1 MEMAEGAAL
10 ATGVPAVERDCGR
23 EVEVPLARHG
33 VGPLARHAEV
43 LREGLR
49 DGLPIALGYLAVSF
63 SLGIAARKV
72 GLDAVQCFFASLLN
86 NASAGEY
93 AGFAVIGAG
102 GSLLEMAVVMLVA
115 NARYLLMS
123 CSMAQRF
130 APGTPLV
137 HRVLVGFDLTD
148 ELFGIAIARPGAVD
162 PYYSYGAMAVA
173 LPGWALG
180 GAFGVIA
187 GSVLPERVVSALSV
201 ALFGM
206 FLAIIVPPARQ
217 NRAVAALVLAGFATS
232 ALFAW
237 APLLSGLSDGVRT
250 IVLTVALSAL
260 AALLAPVDE
269 GESAGAPAAEGTAA
283 AAAEGA
289 AAGPSEG
296 PDVPEG
302 QATRGVPARA
312 TADGA
317 DATGREAR
325 RAA

>member
-1 MEMAEGAAL
+1 MEMAETSSAF
-10 ATGVPAVERDCGR
+10 ATGAPAGVVQSVRCRAGL
-23 EVEVPLARHG
+23 LASHG
-33 VGPLARHAEV
+33 EALC
-43 LREGLR
+43 EGIL
-49 DGLPIALGYLAVSF
+49 DGVPIALGYLAVSF

-72 GLDAVQCFFASLLN
+72 GLDAVQGFFASLFN

-130 APGTPLV
+130 SPDTPII

-148 ELFGIAIARPGAVD
+148 ELFGIAIARPGEVD
-162 PYYSYGAMAVA
+162 PYYSYGAMVVA
-173 LPGWALG
+173 LPGWAFG
-180 GAFGVIA
+180 GMAGVIA

-206 FLAIIVPPARQ
+206 FLAIIIPPARKS
-217 NRAVAALVLAGFATS
+217 RVVAGLVLASFATS

-237 APLLSGLSDGVRT
+237 APLLSGLSEGVRT
-250 IVLTVALSAL
+250 IILTVALSAL
-260 AALLAPVDE
+260 AAALFPVDE
-269 GESAGAPAAEGTAA
+269 KDAGEKDTDVAGVAA
-283 AAAEGA
+283 ARALEG
-289 AAGPSEG
+289 
-296 PDVPEG
+296 
-302 QATRGVPARA
+302 
-312 TADGA
+312 
-317 DATGREAR
+317 DAC

>member
-1 MEMAEGAAL
+1 MVPMEMAETSSAF
-10 ATGVPAVERDCGR
+10 ATGAPAGGVQSVRRSAGL
-23 EVEVPLARHG
+23 LARHG
-33 VGPLARHAEV
+33 EA

-49 DGLPIALGYLAVSF
+49 DGVPIALGYLAVSF

-72 GLDAVQCFFASLLN
+72 GLDAVQGFFASLFN

-130 APGTPLV
+130 SPDTPII

-148 ELFGIAIARPGAVD
+148 ELFGIAIARPGEVD
-162 PYYSYGAMAVA
+162 PYYSYGAMVVA
-173 LPGWALG
+173 LPGWAFG
-180 GAFGVIA
+180 GMAGVIA

-206 FLAIIVPPARQ
+206 FLAIIIPPARKS
-217 NRAVAALVLAGFATS
+217 RVVAGLVLASFATS

-237 APLLSGLSDGVRT
+237 APLLSGLSEGVRT
-250 IVLTVALSAL
+250 IILTVALSAL
-260 AALLAPVDE
+260 AAALFPVDE
-269 GESAGAPAAEGTAA
+269 KDAGEKDTDVAGVAA
-283 AAAEGA
+283 ARALEG
-289 AAGPSEG
+289 
-296 PDVPEG
+296 
-302 QATRGVPARA
+302 
-312 TADGA
+312 
-317 DATGREAR
+317 DAC

>member
-1 MEMAEGAAL
+1 MEMAETSSAF
-10 ATGVPAVERDCGR
+10 ATGAPAGVVQSVRRSAGL
-23 EVEVPLARHG
+23 LARHG
-33 VGPLARHAEV
+33 EA
-43 LREGLR
+43 LREGIL
-49 DGLPIALGYLAVSF
+49 DGVPIALGYLAVSF

-72 GLDAVQCFFASLLN
+72 GLDAVQGFFASLFN

-130 APGTPLV
+130 SPDTPII

-148 ELFGIAIARPGAVD
+148 ELFGIAIARPGEVD
-162 PYYSYGAMAVA
+162 PYYSYGAMVVA
-173 LPGWALG
+173 LPGWAFG
-180 GAFGVIA
+180 GMAGVIA

-206 FLAIIVPPARQ
+206 FLAIIIPPARKS
-217 NRAVAALVLAGFATS
+217 RVVAGLVLASFATS

-237 APLLSGLSDGVRT
+237 APLLSGLSEGVRT
-250 IVLTVALSAL
+250 IILTVALSAL
-260 AALLAPVDE
+260 AAALFPVDE
-269 GESAGAPAAEGTAA
+269 KDAGEKDTNVAGVAA
-283 AAAEGA
+283 ARALEG
-289 AAGPSEG
+289 
-296 PDVPEG
+296 
-302 QATRGVPARA
+302 
-312 TADGA
+312 
-317 DATGREAR
+317 DAC

>member
-1 MEMAEGAAL
+1 MEMAETSSAF
-10 ATGVPAVERDCGR
+10 ATGAPAGGVQSVRRSAGL
-23 EVEVPLARHG
+23 LARHG
-33 VGPLARHAEV
+33 EA

-49 DGLPIALGYLAVSF
+49 DGVPIALGYLAVSF

-72 GLDAVQCFFASLLN
+72 GLDAVQGFFASLFN

-130 APGTPLV
+130 SPDTPII

-148 ELFGIAIARPGAVD
+148 ELFGIAVARPGEMD
-162 PYYSYGAMAVA
+162 PYYSYGAMVVA
-173 LPGWALG
+173 LPGWAFG
-180 GAFGVIA
+180 GMAGVIA

-206 FLAIIVPPARQ
+206 FLAIIIPPARKS
-217 NRAVAALVLAGFATS
+217 RVVAGLVLASFATS

-237 APLLSGLSDGVRT
+237 APLLSGLSEGVRT
-250 IVLTVALSAL
+250 IILTVALSAL
-260 AALLAPVDE
+260 AAALFPVDE
-269 GESAGAPAAEGTAA
+269 KDAGEKDTDVAGVAA
-283 AAAEGA
+283 ARALEG
-289 AAGPSEG
+289 
-296 PDVPEG
+296 
-302 QATRGVPARA
+302 
-312 TADGA
+312 
-317 DATGREAR
+317 DAC

>member
-1 MEMAEGAAL
+1 MEMAETSSAF
-10 ATGVPAVERDCGR
+10 ATGAPAGGVQSVRRSAGL
-23 EVEVPLARHG
+23 LARHG
-33 VGPLARHAEV
+33 EA

-49 DGLPIALGYLAVSF
+49 DGVPIALGYLAVSF

-72 GLDAVQCFFASLLN
+72 GLDAEQGFFASLFN

-130 APGTPLV
+130 SPDTPII

-148 ELFGIAIARPGAVD
+148 ELFGIAVARPGEVD
-162 PYYSYGAMAVA
+162 PYYSYGAMVVA
-173 LPGWALG
+173 LPGWAFG
-180 GAFGVIA
+180 GMAGVIA

-206 FLAIIVPPARQ
+206 FLAIIIPPARKS
-217 NRAVAALVLAGFATS
+217 RVVAGLVLASFATS

-237 APLLSGLSDGVRT
+237 APLLSGLSEGVRT
-250 IVLTVALSAL
+250 IILTVALSAL
-260 AALLAPVDE
+260 AAALFPVDE
-269 GESAGAPAAEGTAA
+269 KDAGEKDTDVAGVAA
-283 AAAEGA
+283 ARALEG
-289 AAGPSEG
+289 
-296 PDVPEG
+296 
-302 QATRGVPARA
+302 
-312 TADGA
+312 
-317 DATGREAR
+317 DAC

>member
-1 MEMAEGAAL
+1 MEMAETSSAF
-10 ATGVPAVERDCGR
+10 ATGAPAGGVQSVRRSAGL
-23 EVEVPLARHG
+23 LARHG
-33 VGPLARHAEV
+33 EA

-49 DGLPIALGYLAVSF
+49 DGVPIALGYLAVSF
-63 SLGIAARKV
+63 SLGIAARNF
-72 GLDAVQCFFASLLN
+72 GLDAVQGFFASLFN

-130 APGTPLV
+130 SPDTPII

-148 ELFGIAIARPGAVD
+148 ELFGIAVARPGEVD
-162 PYYSYGAMAVA
+162 PYYSYGAMVVA
-173 LPGWALG
+173 LPGWAFG
-180 GAFGVIA
+180 GMAGVIA

-206 FLAIIVPPARQ
+206 FLAIIIPPARKS
-217 NRAVAALVLAGFATS
+217 RVVAGLVLASFATS

-237 APLLSGLSDGVRT
+237 APLLSGLSEGVRT
-250 IVLTVALSAL
+250 IILTVALSAL
-260 AALLAPVDE
+260 AAALFPVDE
-269 GESAGAPAAEGTAA
+269 KDAGEKDTDVAGVAA
-283 AAAEGA
+283 ARALEG
-289 AAGPSEG
+289 
-296 PDVPEG
+296 
-302 QATRGVPARA
+302 
-312 TADGA
+312 
-317 DATGREAR
+317 DAC

>member
-1 MEMAEGAAL
+1 MEMAETSSAF
-10 ATGVPAVERDCGR
+10 ATGAPAGGVQSVRRSAGL
-23 EVEVPLARHG
+23 LARHG
-33 VGPLARHAEV
+33 EA

-49 DGLPIALGYLAVSF
+49 DGVPIALGYLAVSF

-72 GLDAVQCFFASLLN
+72 GLDAVQGFFASLFN

-130 APGTPLV
+130 SPDTPII

-148 ELFGIAIARPGAVD
+148 ELFGIAVARPGEVD
-162 PYYSYGAMAVA
+162 PYYSYGVMVVA
-173 LPGWALG
+173 LPGWAFG
-180 GAFGVIA
+180 GMAGVIA

-206 FLAIIVPPARQ
+206 FLAIIIPPARKS
-217 NRAVAALVLAGFATS
+217 RVVAGLVLASFATS

-237 APLLSGLSDGVRT
+237 APLLSGLSEGVRT
-250 IVLTVALSAL
+250 IILTVALSAL
-260 AALLAPVDE
+260 AAALFPVDE
-269 GESAGAPAAEGTAA
+269 KDAGEKDTDVAGVAA
-283 AAAEGA
+283 ARALEG
-289 AAGPSEG
+289 
-296 PDVPEG
+296 
-302 QATRGVPARA
+302 
-312 TADGA
+312 
-317 DATGREAR
+317 DAC

>member
-1 MEMAEGAAL
+1 MVPMEMAETSSAF
-10 ATGVPAVERDCGR
+10 ATGAPAGGVQSVRRSAGI
-23 EVEVPLARHG
+23 LARHG
-33 VGPLARHAEV
+33 EALC
-43 LREGLR
+43 EGIL
-49 DGLPIALGYLAVSF
+49 DGVPIALGYLAVSF

-72 GLDAVQCFFASLLN
+72 GLDAVQGFFASLFN

-130 APGTPLV
+130 SPDTPII

-148 ELFGIAIARPGAVD
+148 ELFGIAIARPGEVD
-162 PYYSYGAMAVA
+162 PYYSYGAMVVA
-173 LPGWALG
+173 LPGWAFG
-180 GAFGVIA
+180 GMAGVIA

-206 FLAIIVPPARQ
+206 FLAIIIPPARKS
-217 NRAVAALVLAGFATS
+217 RVVAGLVLASFATS

-237 APLLSGLSDGVRT
+237 APLLSGLSEGVRT
-250 IVLTVALSAL
+250 IILTVALSAL
-260 AALLAPVDE
+260 AAALFPVDE
-269 GESAGAPAAEGTAA
+269 KDAGEKDTDVAGVAA
-283 AAAEGA
+283 ARALEG
-289 AAGPSEG
+289 
-296 PDVPEG
+296 
-302 QATRGVPARA
+302 
-312 TADGA
+312 
-317 DATGREAR
+317 DAC

>member
-49 DGLPIALGYLAVSF
+49 DGVPIALGYLAVSF

-187 GSVLPERVVSALSV
+187 GSVLPESVVSALSV

-206 FLAIIVPPARQ
+206 FLAIIVPPSRQ

-269 GESAGAPAAEGTAA
+269 GESAGAEGVDA

-289 AAGPSEG
+289 AAGASVG
-296 PDVPEG
+296 SDVPEG

-312 TADGA
+312 TSASA

>member
-1 MEMAEGAAL
+1 MEMAETSSAF
-10 ATGVPAVERDCGR
+10 ATGAPAGGVQSVRRSAGI
-23 EVEVPLARHG
+23 LARHG
-33 VGPLARHAEV
+33 EALC
-43 LREGLR
+43 EGIL
-49 DGLPIALGYLAVSF
+49 DGVPIALGYLAVSF

-72 GLDAVQCFFASLLN
+72 GLDAVQGFFASLFN

-130 APGTPLV
+130 SPDTPII

-148 ELFGIAIARPGAVD
+148 ELFGIAIARPGEVD
-162 PYYSYGAMAVA
+162 PYYSYGAMVVA
-173 LPGWALG
+173 LPGWAFG
-180 GAFGVIA
+180 GMAGVIA

-206 FLAIIVPPARQ
+206 FLAIIIPPARKS
-217 NRAVAALVLAGFATS
+217 RVVAGLVLASFATS

-237 APLLSGLSDGVRT
+237 APLLSGLSEGVRT
-250 IVLTVALSAL
+250 IILTVALSAL
-260 AALLAPVDE
+260 AAALFPVDE
-269 GESAGAPAAEGTAA
+269 KDAGEKDTDVAGVAA
-283 AAAEGA
+283 ARALEG
-289 AAGPSEG
+289 
-296 PDVPEG
+296 
-302 QATRGVPARA
+302 
-312 TADGA
+312 
-317 DATGREAR
+317 DAC

>member
-1 MEMAEGAAL
+1 MVPMEMAETSSAF
-10 ATGVPAVERDCGR
+10 ATGAPAGGVQSVRRSAGL
-23 EVEVPLARHG
+23 LARHG
-33 VGPLARHAEV
+33 EA

-49 DGLPIALGYLAVSF
+49 DGVPIALGYLAVSF

-72 GLDAVQCFFASLLN
+72 GLDAVQGFFASLFN

-130 APGTPLV
+130 SPDTPII
-137 HRVLVGFDLTD
+137 HRVLVVFDLTD
-148 ELFGIAIARPGAVD
+148 ELFGIAVARPGEVD
-162 PYYSYGAMAVA
+162 PYYSYGAMVVA
-173 LPGWALG
+173 LPGWAFG
-180 GAFGVIA
+180 GMAGVIA

-206 FLAIIVPPARQ
+206 FLAIIIPPARKS
-217 NRAVAALVLAGFATS
+217 RVVAGLVLASFATS

-237 APLLSGLSDGVRT
+237 APLLSGLSEGVRT
-250 IVLTVALSAL
+250 IILTVALSAL
-260 AALLAPVDE
+260 AAALFPVDE
-269 GESAGAPAAEGTAA
+269 KDAGEKDTDVAGVAA
-283 AAAEGA
+283 ARALEG
-289 AAGPSEG
+289 
-296 PDVPEG
+296 
-302 QATRGVPARA
+302 
-312 TADGA
+312 
-317 DATGREAR
+317 DAC

>member
-1 MEMAEGAAL
+1 MVPMEMAETSSAF
-10 ATGVPAVERDCGR
+10 ATGAPAGGVQRVRRSAGL
-23 EVEVPLARHG
+23 LARHG
-33 VGPLARHAEV
+33 EA

-49 DGLPIALGYLAVSF
+49 DGVPIALGYLAVSF

-72 GLDAVQCFFASLLN
+72 GLDAVQGFFASLFN

-130 APGTPLV
+130 SPDTPIIN
-137 HRVLVGFDLTD
+137 RVLVGFDLTD
-148 ELFGIAIARPGAVD
+148 ELFGIAIARPGEVD
-162 PYYSYGAMAVA
+162 PYYSYGAMVVA
-173 LPGWALG
+173 LPGWAFG
-180 GAFGVIA
+180 GMAGVIA

-206 FLAIIVPPARQ
+206 FLAIIIPPARKS
-217 NRAVAALVLAGFATS
+217 RVVAGLVLAGFATS

-237 APLLSGLSDGVRT
+237 APLLSGLSEGVRT
-250 IVLTVALSAL
+250 IILTVALSAL
-260 AALLAPVDE
+260 AAALFPVDE
-269 GESAGAPAAEGTAA
+269 KDAGEKDADVAGVAA
-283 AAAEGA
+283 ASA
-289 AAGPSEG
+289 
-296 PDVPEG
+296 PEG
-302 QATRGVPARA
+302 
-312 TADGA
+312 
-317 DATGREAR
+317 DAC

>member
-1 MEMAEGAAL
+1 MEMAETSSAF
-10 ATGVPAVERDCGR
+10 ATGAPAGVVQSVRCRAGI
-23 EVEVPLARHG
+23 LARHG
-33 VGPLARHAEV
+33 EALC
-43 LREGLR
+43 EGIL
-49 DGLPIALGYLAVSF
+49 DGVPIALGYLAVSF

-72 GLDAVQCFFASLLN
+72 GLDAVQGFFASLFN

-130 APGTPLV
+130 SPDTPII

-148 ELFGIAIARPGAVD
+148 ELFGIAIARPGEVD
-162 PYYSYGAMAVA
+162 PYYSYGAMVVS
-173 LPGWALG
+173 LPGWAFG
-180 GAFGVIA
+180 GMAGVIA

-206 FLAIIVPPARQ
+206 FLAIIIPPARKS
-217 NRAVAALVLAGFATS
+217 RMVAGLVLASFATS

-237 APLLSGLSDGVRT
+237 APLLSGLSEGVRT
-250 IVLTVALSAL
+250 IILTVALSAL
-260 AALLAPVDE
+260 AAALFPVDE
-269 GESAGAPAAEGTAA
+269 KDAGEKDTDVAGVAA
-283 AAAEGA
+283 ARALEG
-289 AAGPSEG
+289 
-296 PDVPEG
+296 
-302 QATRGVPARA
+302 
-312 TADGA
+312 
-317 DATGREAR
+317 DAC

>member
-1 MEMAEGAAL
+1 MEMAETSSAF
-10 ATGVPAVERDCGR
+10 ATGAPAGGAQSVRRSAGL
-23 EVEVPLARHG
+23 LARHG
-33 VGPLARHAEV
+33 EA
-43 LREGLR
+43 LREGIR
-49 DGLPIALGYLAVSF
+49 DGVPIALGYLAVSF

-72 GLDAVQCFFASLLN
+72 GLDAVQGFFASLFN

-130 APGTPLV
+130 SPDTPII

-148 ELFGIAIARPGAVD
+148 ELFGIAIARPGEVD
-162 PYYSYGAMAVA
+162 PYHSYGAMVVA
-173 LPGWALG
+173 LPGWAFG
-180 GAFGVIA
+180 GMAGVIA

-206 FLAIIVPPARQ
+206 FLAIIIPPARKS
-217 NRAVAALVLAGFATS
+217 RVVAGLVLAGFATS

-237 APLLSGLSDGVRT
+237 APLLSGLSEGVRT
-250 IVLTVALSAL
+250 IILTVALSAL
-260 AALLAPVDE
+260 AAALFPVDE
-269 GESAGAPAAEGTAA
+269 KDAGEKDADVAGVAA
-283 AAAEGA
+283 A
-289 AAGPSEG
+289 S
-296 PDVPEG
+296 VPEG
-302 QATRGVPARA
+302 
-312 TADGA
+312 
-317 DATGREAR
+317 DAC

>member
-1 MEMAEGAAL
+1 MEMAETSSAF
-10 ATGVPAVERDCGR
+10 ATGAPAGSVQSVRRSAGL
-23 EVEVPLARHG
+23 LARHG
-33 VGPLARHAEV
+33 EA

-49 DGLPIALGYLAVSF
+49 DGVPIALGYLAVSF

-72 GLDAVQCFFASLLN
+72 GLDAVQGFFASLFN

-130 APGTPLV
+130 SPDTPII

-148 ELFGIAIARPGAVD
+148 ELFGIAIARPGEVD
-162 PYYSYGAMAVA
+162 PYYSYGAMVVA
-173 LPGWALG
+173 LPGWAFG
-180 GAFGVIA
+180 GMAGVIA

-206 FLAIIVPPARQ
+206 FLAIIIPPARKS
-217 NRAVAALVLAGFATS
+217 RVLAGLVLAGFATS

-237 APLLSGLSDGVRT
+237 APLLSGLSEGVRT
-250 IVLTVALSAL
+250 IILTVALSAL
-260 AALLAPVDE
+260 AAALFPVNE
-269 GESAGAPAAEGTAA
+269 KGAGEKDADVAGVAA
-283 AAAEGA
+283 ACA
-289 AAGPSEG
+289 
-296 PDVPEG
+296 PEG
-302 QATRGVPARA
+302 DVC
-312 TADGA
+312 
-317 DATGREAR
+317 

>member
-1 MEMAEGAAL
+1 MEMAETSSAF
-10 ATGVPAVERDCGR
+10 ATGAQAGGVRSIHRSAGL
-23 EVEVPLARHG
+23 LARHG
-33 VGPLARHAEV
+33 EA

-49 DGLPIALGYLAVSF
+49 DGVPIALGYLAVSF

-72 GLDAVQCFFASLLN
+72 GLDAVQGFFASLFN

-130 APGTPLV
+130 SPDTPLV

-148 ELFGIAIARPGAVD
+148 ELFGIAIARPGEAD
-162 PYYSYGAMAVA
+162 PYYSYGAMVVA
-173 LPGWALG
+173 LPGWAFG
-180 GAFGVIA
+180 GMAGVIA

-206 FLAIIVPPARQ
+206 FLAIIIPPARK
-217 NRAVAALVLAGFATS
+217 NRVVGGLVLAGFATS

-237 APLLSGLSDGVRT
+237 APLLSGLSEGVRT
-250 IVLTVALSAL
+250 IILTVALSAVA
-260 AALLAPVDE
+260 AALFPVDE
-269 GESAGAPAAEGTAA
+269 KDAGEKDAGSAVAVARA
-283 AAAEGA
+283 
-289 AAGPSEG
+289 
-296 PDVPEG
+296 PEG
-302 QATRGVPARA
+302 
-312 TADGA
+312 
-317 DATGREAR
+317 DAC

>member
-1 MEMAEGAAL
+1 MEMAETSSAF
-10 ATGVPAVERDCGR
+10 ATGAPAGGVQSVRRRAGL
-23 EVEVPLARHG
+23 LARHG
-33 VGPLARHAEV
+33 EA

-49 DGLPIALGYLAVSF
+49 DGVPIALGYLAVSF

-72 GLDAVQCFFASLLN
+72 GLDAVQGFFASLFN

-130 APGTPLV
+130 SPDTPII

-148 ELFGIAIARPGAVD
+148 ELFGIAIARPGEVD
-162 PYYSYGAMAVA
+162 PYYSYGAMVVA
-173 LPGWALG
+173 LPGWAFG
-180 GAFGVIA
+180 GMAGVIA
-187 GSVLPERVVSALSV
+187 GSVLPERIVSALSV

-206 FLAIIVPPARQ
+206 FLAIIIPPARKS
-217 NRAVAALVLAGFATS
+217 RVVAGLVLAGFATS

-237 APLLSGLSDGVRT
+237 APLLSGLSEGVRT
-250 IVLTVALSAL
+250 IILTVALSAL
-260 AALLAPVDE
+260 AAALFPVDE
-269 GESAGAPAAEGTAA
+269 KDAGEKDTDVAGVAA
-283 AAAEGA
+283 ARALEG
-289 AAGPSEG
+289 
-296 PDVPEG
+296 
-302 QATRGVPARA
+302 
-312 TADGA
+312 
-317 DATGREAR
+317 DAC

>member
-1 MEMAEGAAL
+1 MEMAETSSAF
-10 ATGVPAVERDCGR
+10 ATGAPAGVVQSVRRSAGL
-23 EVEVPLARHG
+23 LARHG
-33 VGPLARHAEV
+33 EA
-43 LREGLR
+43 LREGIL
-49 DGLPIALGYLAVSF
+49 DGVPIALGYLAVSF

-72 GLDAVQCFFASLLN
+72 GLDAVQGFFASLFN

-130 APGTPLV
+130 SPDTPII

-148 ELFGIAIARPGAVD
+148 ELFGIAIARPGEVD
-162 PYYSYGAMAVA
+162 PYYSYGAMVVA
-173 LPGWALG
+173 LPGWAFG
-180 GAFGVIA
+180 GMAGVIAGVIA

-206 FLAIIVPPARQ
+206 FLAIIIPPARKS
-217 NRAVAALVLAGFATS
+217 RVVAGLVLASFATS

-237 APLLSGLSDGVRT
+237 APLLSGLSEGVRT
-250 IVLTVALSAL
+250 IILTVALSAL
-260 AALLAPVDE
+260 AAALFPVDE
-269 GESAGAPAAEGTAA
+269 KDAGEKDTDVAGVAA
-283 AAAEGA
+283 ARALEG
-289 AAGPSEG
+289 
-296 PDVPEG
+296 
-302 QATRGVPARA
+302 
-312 TADGA
+312 
-317 DATGREAR
+317 DAC

>member
-1 MEMAEGAAL
+1 MEMAETSSAF
-10 ATGVPAVERDCGR
+10 ATGAPAGVVQSVRCR
-23 EVEVPLARHG
+23 AAILARHG
-33 VGPLARHAEV
+33 EALC
-43 LREGLR
+43 EGIL
-49 DGLPIALGYLAVSF
+49 DGVPIALGYLAVSF

-72 GLDAVQCFFASLLN
+72 GLDAVQGFFASLFN

-130 APGTPLV
+130 SPDTPII

-148 ELFGIAIARPGAVD
+148 ELFGIAIARPGEVD
-162 PYYSYGAMAVA
+162 PYYSYGAMVVA
-173 LPGWALG
+173 LPGWAFG
-180 GAFGVIA
+180 GMAGVIA

-206 FLAIIVPPARQ
+206 FLAIIIPPARKS
-217 NRAVAALVLAGFATS
+217 RVVAGLVLASFATS

-237 APLLSGLSDGVRT
+237 APLLSGLSEGVRT
-250 IVLTVALSAL
+250 IILTVALSAL
-260 AALLAPVDE
+260 AAALFPVDE
-269 GESAGAPAAEGTAA
+269 KDAGEKDTDVAGVAA
-283 AAAEGA
+283 ARALEG
-289 AAGPSEG
+289 
-296 PDVPEG
+296 
-302 QATRGVPARA
+302 
-312 TADGA
+312 
-317 DATGREAR
+317 DAC

>member
-1 MEMAEGAAL
+1 MVPMEMAETSSAF
-10 ATGVPAVERDCGR
+10 ATGAPAGGVQSVRRSAGL
-23 EVEVPLARHG
+23 LARHG
-33 VGPLARHAEV
+33 EA

-49 DGLPIALGYLAVSF
+49 DGVPIALGYLAVSF

-72 GLDAVQCFFASLLN
+72 GLDAVQGFFASLFN

-130 APGTPLV
+130 SPDTPII

-148 ELFGIAIARPGAVD
+148 ELFGIAVARPGEVD
-162 PYYSYGAMAVA
+162 PYYSYGAMVVA
-173 LPGWALG
+173 LPGWAFG
-180 GAFGVIA
+180 GMAGVIA

-206 FLAIIVPPARQ
+206 FLEIIIPPARKS
-217 NRAVAALVLAGFATS
+217 RVVAGQVLASFATS

-237 APLLSGLSDGVRT
+237 APLLSGLSEGVRT
-250 IVLTVALSAL
+250 IILTVALSAL
-260 AALLAPVDE
+260 AAALFPVDE
-269 GESAGAPAAEGTAA
+269 KDAGEKDTDVAGVAA
-283 AAAEGA
+283 ARALEG
-289 AAGPSEG
+289 
-296 PDVPEG
+296 
-302 QATRGVPARA
+302 
-312 TADGA
+312 
-317 DATGREAR
+317 DAC

>member
-1 MEMAEGAAL
+1 MEMAETSSAF
-10 ATGVPAVERDCGR
+10 ATGAPAGGAQSVRRSAGL
-23 EVEVPLARHG
+23 LARHG
-33 VGPLARHAEV
+33 EA
-43 LREGLR
+43 LREGIR
-49 DGLPIALGYLAVSF
+49 DGVPIALGYLAVSF

-72 GLDAVQCFFASLLN
+72 GLDAVQGFFASLFN

-130 APGTPLV
+130 SPDTPII

-148 ELFGIAIARPGAVD
+148 ELFGIAIARPGEVD
-162 PYYSYGAMAVA
+162 PYHSYGAMVVA
-173 LPGWALG
+173 LPGWAFG
-180 GAFGVIA
+180 GMAGVIV

-206 FLAIIVPPARQ
+206 FLAIIIPPARKS
-217 NRAVAALVLAGFATS
+217 RVVAGLVLAGFATS

-237 APLLSGLSDGVRT
+237 APLLSGLSEGVRT
-250 IVLTVALSAL
+250 IILTVALSAL
-260 AALLAPVDE
+260 AAALFPVDE
-269 GESAGAPAAEGTAA
+269 KDADEKDADVAGVAA
-283 AAAEGA
+283 A
-289 AAGPSEG
+289 S
-296 PDVPEG
+296 VPEG
-302 QATRGVPARA
+302 
-312 TADGA
+312 
-317 DATGREAR
+317 DAC

>member
-1 MEMAEGAAL
+1 MVPMEMAETSSAF
-10 ATGVPAVERDCGR
+10 ATGAPAGGVQSVRRSAGL
-23 EVEVPLARHG
+23 LARHG
-33 VGPLARHAEV
+33 EA

-49 DGLPIALGYLAVSF
+49 DGVPIALGYLAVSF

-72 GLDAVQCFFASLLN
+72 GLDAVQGFFASLFN

-130 APGTPLV
+130 SPDTPII

-148 ELFGIAIARPGAVD
+148 ELFGIAIARPGEVD
-162 PYYSYGAMAVA
+162 PYYSYGAMVVA
-173 LPGWALG
+173 LTGWAFG
-180 GAFGVIA
+180 GMAGVIA

-206 FLAIIVPPARQ
+206 FLAIIIPPARKS
-217 NRAVAALVLAGFATS
+217 RMVAGLVLASFATS

-237 APLLSGLSDGVRT
+237 APLLSGLSEGVRT
-250 IVLTVALSAL
+250 IILTVALSAL
-260 AALLAPVDE
+260 AAALFPVDE
-269 GESAGAPAAEGTAA
+269 KDAGEKDTDVAGVAA
-283 AAAEGA
+283 ARALEG
-289 AAGPSEG
+289 
-296 PDVPEG
+296 
-302 QATRGVPARA
+302 
-312 TADGA
+312 
-317 DATGREAR
+317 DAC

>member
-1 MEMAEGAAL
+1 MAETSSAF
-10 ATGVPAVERDCGR
+10 ATGAPAGVVQSVRRSAGL
-23 EVEVPLARHG
+23 LARHG
-33 VGPLARHAEV
+33 EA
-43 LREGLR
+43 LREGIL
-49 DGLPIALGYLAVSF
+49 DGVPIALGYLAVSF

-72 GLDAVQCFFASLLN
+72 GLDAVQGFFASLFN

-130 APGTPLV
+130 SPDTPII

-148 ELFGIAIARPGAVD
+148 ELFGIAIARPGEVD
-162 PYYSYGAMAVA
+162 PYYSYGAMVVA
-173 LPGWALG
+173 LPGWAFG
-180 GAFGVIA
+180 GMAGVIA

-206 FLAIIVPPARQ
+206 FLAIIIPPARKS
-217 NRAVAALVLAGFATS
+217 RVVAGLVLASFATS

-237 APLLSGLSDGVRT
+237 APLLSGLSEGVRT
-250 IVLTVALSAL
+250 IILTVALSAL
-260 AALLAPVDE
+260 AAALFPVDE
-269 GESAGAPAAEGTAA
+269 KDAGEKDTDVAGVAA
-283 AAAEGA
+283 ARALEG
-289 AAGPSEG
+289 
-296 PDVPEG
+296 
-302 QATRGVPARA
+302 
-312 TADGA
+312 
-317 DATGREAR
+317 DAC

>member
-1 MEMAEGAAL
+1 MEMAETSSAF
-10 ATGVPAVERDCGR
+10 ATGAPAGVVQSVRRSAGL
-23 EVEVPLARHG
+23 LARHG
-33 VGPLARHAEV
+33 EA
-43 LREGLR
+43 LREGIL
-49 DGLPIALGYLAVSF
+49 DGVPIALGYLAVSF

-72 GLDAVQCFFASLLN
+72 GLDAVQGFFASLFN

-130 APGTPLV
+130 SPDTPII

-148 ELFGIAIARPGAVD
+148 ELFGIAIARPGEVD
-162 PYYSYGAMAVA
+162 PYYSYGAMVVA
-173 LPGWALG
+173 LPGWAFG
-180 GAFGVIA
+180 GMAGVIA

-206 FLAIIVPPARQ
+206 FLAIIIPPARKS
-217 NRAVAALVLAGFATS
+217 RVVAGLVLASFATS

-237 APLLSGLSDGVRT
+237 APLLSGLSEGVRT
-250 IVLTVALSAL
+250 IILTVALSAL
-260 AALLAPVDE
+260 AAALFPVDE
-269 GESAGAPAAEGTAA
+269 KDPGEKDTDVAGVAA
-283 AAAEGA
+283 ARALEG
-289 AAGPSEG
+289 
-296 PDVPEG
+296 
-302 QATRGVPARA
+302 
-312 TADGA
+312 
-317 DATGREAR
+317 DAC